1 MSDHVLV
8 VGGGMTMPGLLRSLG
23 TDVRTSVVCQLA
35 IVPKLR
41 EQHLHQRILGLRAE
55 ASDQEW
61 LAIASA
67 VHRLDPFTKIAS
79 FAERDQDRAAVI
91 AEELGLPMHTR
102 QTIHW
107 VHHKPSMR
115 ERLSALGIDDT
126 PHAIVRSVAELRE
139 FARIHGFP
147 CIAKPAVGA
156 GSIGIRRIETEADL
170 ATAFDAA
177 GVTGE
182 WTSGG
187 VLVERLHIGSQV
199 SVEAFSEGGVHEIV
213 CVTQKYSDPFAHVE
227 VGHVLP
233 AQLSADQLAAIGA
246 YVRSVLSALEIGF
259 GPTHTEL
266 VLTEG
271 GPRIIETHTRLAG
284 DCIPQLVQDA
294 LAVNLT
300 EYTVRQALGERNLLN
315 GLRAELAHAATRPP
329 RYEAIWFAS
338 SEMDCTL
345 QSISGLESARL
356 GEGVREVELYRAAGA
371 RLEPL
376 RTSDSRF
383 GHARAYADNPRAA
396 VSRARGALDATEIR
410 VLLPPLR
417 STSPI

>member
-91 AEELGLPMHTR
+91 AEELGLPMHTK

-115 ERLSALGIDDT
+115 ERLSALGMDDT

-156 GSIGIRRIETEADL
+156 GSIGIRQIETEADL

-177 GVTGE
+177 DVTGE

-187 VLVERLHIGSQV
+187 VLVERLHIGGVQV
-199 SVEAFSEGGVHEIV
+199 SVEAFSDEGTHEIV
-213 CVTQKYSDPFAHVE
+213 CVTQKYSDPFTHVE

-233 AQLSADQLAAIGA
+233 AEVSADQLTAIST

-266 VLTEG
+266 VLTEN

-284 DCIPQLVQDA
+284 DCIPPAGPGRSCGEPDRVHRPPGPRRTESPRRAPRRARPRGDATTQVRGNLVRVKRDGLHA
-294 LAVNLT
+294 RVDKRPRGGSAPRGCARGGAVPRCWCQVGAT
-300 EYTVRQALGERNLLN
+300 ARFEFTVRTCSCVCG
-315 GLRAELAHAATRPP
+315 
-329 RYEAIWFAS
+329 
-338 SEMDCTL
+338 
-345 QSISGLESARL
+345 
-356 GEGVREVELYRAAGA
+356 
-371 RLEPL
+371 
-376 RTSDSRF
+376 
-383 GHARAYADNPRAA
+383 
-396 VSRARGALDATEIR
+396 
-410 VLLPPLR
+410 
-417 STSPI
+417 

>member
-8 VGGGMTMPGLLRSLG
+8 VGGGMTMPGGLLRSLG

-41 EQHLHQRILGLRAE
+41 EQHLHQRILGGLRAE

-91 AEELGLPMHTR
+91 AEELGLPMHTK

-115 ERLSALGIDDT
+115 ERLSALGMDDT

-156 GSIGIRRIETEADL
+156 GSIGIRQIETEADL

-177 GVTGE
+177 DVTGE

-187 VLVERLHIGSQV
+187 VLVERLHIGGVQV
-199 SVEAFSEGGVHEIV
+199 SVEAFSDEGTHEIV
-213 CVTQKYSDPFAHVE
+213 CVTQKYSDPFTHVE

-233 AQLSADQLAAIGA
+233 A
-246 YVRSVLSALEIGF
+246 R
-259 GPTHTEL
+259 
-266 VLTEG
+266 
-271 GPRIIETHTRLAG
+271 
-284 DCIPQLVQDA
+284 
-294 LAVNLT
+294 
-300 EYTVRQALGERNLLN
+300 
-315 GLRAELAHAATRPP
+315 
-329 RYEAIWFAS
+329 
-338 SEMDCTL
+338 
-345 QSISGLESARL
+345 
-356 GEGVREVELYRAAGA
+356 
-371 RLEPL
+371 
-376 RTSDSRF
+376 
-383 GHARAYADNPRAA
+383 
-396 VSRARGALDATEIR
+396 
-410 VLLPPLR
+410 
-417 STSPI
+417 